1 MLKMNGETSSQGLAV
16 VGAGHHRAILLT
28 NRQPATNI
36 YVPLVGSSP
45 TLSSKIT
52 RLNPLCNKKA
62 LLRDETRQ
70 KCPNFIVKFSAG
82 PNSLSVSSRESL
94 LHPKM
99 ASNLTD
105 FCPISIP
112 SGLFLGLL

>member
-1 MLKMNGETSSQGLAV
+1 MLKMNGVTSSQVLAL
-16 VGAGHHRAILLT
+16 VGAGHHRAILIT
-28 NRQPATNI
+28 NLQPATNI
-36 YVPLVGSSP
+36 YVQLVESRL

-52 RLNPLCNKKA
+52 RFNLLCNKKA
-62 LLRDETRQ
+62 LLRDEARQ

-82 PNSLSVSSRESL
+82 PSSLSVSSRESL

-112 SGLFLGLL
+112 SGLFLGLF